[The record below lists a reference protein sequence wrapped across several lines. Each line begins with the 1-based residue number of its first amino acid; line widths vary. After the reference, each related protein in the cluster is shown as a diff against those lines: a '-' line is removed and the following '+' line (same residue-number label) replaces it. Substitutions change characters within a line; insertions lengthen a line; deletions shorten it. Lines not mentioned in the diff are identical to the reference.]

1 MPTYAVLAP
10 YMSHPAVIEA
20 GSPREAAAEFAD
32 RHDEVLKDGAH
43 PTVRE
48 GARRVPAAAVKIT
61 ERGKNALG
69 PVNRSPEN
77 HDRDG
82 QEPCP

>member
-43 PTVRE
+43 PDGRDVRSIMVCLAADYGTE
-48 GARRVPAAAVKIT
+48 AFQEDATPFVELFTSVP
-61 ERGKNALG
+61 G
-69 PVNRSPEN
+69 PRP
-77 HDRDG
+77 R
-82 QEPCP
+82 